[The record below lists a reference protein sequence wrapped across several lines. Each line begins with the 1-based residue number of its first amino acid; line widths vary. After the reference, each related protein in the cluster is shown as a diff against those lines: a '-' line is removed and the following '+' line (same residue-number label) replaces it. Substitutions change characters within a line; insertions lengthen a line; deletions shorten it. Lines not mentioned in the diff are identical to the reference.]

1 MVQYHVSIFSRIFD
15 AEVVDVTEF
24 AEVTERGELY
34 NRSTFDFVVKK
45 YLKRVDQA
53 SSSRSLDHHKQ
64 PSCGL
69 HFETS
74 NHSPP

>member
-1 MVQYHVSIFSRIFD
+1 M
-15 AEVVDVTEF
+15 DVTEF
-24 AEVTERGELY
+24 AEVTERGDLY
-34 NRSTFDFVVKK
+34 NRSTLDFVVKK
-45 YLKRVDQA
+45 YLKRDDQA
-53 SSSRSLDHHKQ
+53 SNSRSLDNHKQ

>member
-1 MVQYHVSIFSRIFD
+1 MFSRIFD
-15 AEVVDVTEF
+15 AEVLDVTEF
-24 AEVTERGELY
+24 AEVTERGDFY
-34 NRSTFDFVVKK
+34 NRSTFESTFDFVGKK
-45 YLKRVDQA
+45 YLKRVNQA
-53 SSSRSLDHHKQ
+53 SNSRSLDHHKQ